1 MKIRKIKS
9 LLYIFSSVMVLGLA
23 LISFDTPG
31 PDKQTVNLPTSA
43 PTKAP
48 EHTSTPAP
56 TKKPQDTPTP
66 TPTSTPTPTP
76 TPTSTPTP
84 TPTPTPSLAELN
96 AAIAIRP
103 ATDDTG
109 ASLTTILTDYLTN
122 YYKDEALQVKEISNI
137 TCYYKEGVADISYFV
152 YVSYDI
158 SYEGSNVPIPTFEEY
173 LVSVDGEN
181 VTVLTESQNEDVKE
195 ALKLSRASKELSE
208 LYMMELIRCY
218 MNAKL
223 AGDEGLLA
231 SMVTDPA
238 YLDIEDIRKKTE
250 YIEEYQNFKYMIVA
264 APEEVT
270 EFDYTVFYSHDDK
283 IVNIKTVAPGLDEIM
298 ITMDDNNY
306 PYIFLGITSVGTDA
320 YRTTLRESE
329 AYQEFLMTNVVEP
342 LGDAMLQDPDLME
355 FIGRI
360 NNATGTTE

>member
-1 MKIRKIKS
+1 MKIRKVKS

-23 LISFDTPG
+23 LISFDGPK
-31 PDKQTVNLPTSA
+31 PDKQTVNLPTQS
-43 PTKAP
+43 PTKKP
-48 EHTSTPAP
+48 DYTSTPAP
-56 TKKPQDTPTP
+56 TKVPQTTPAP
-66 TPTSTPTPTP
+66 TATSTPTP

-109 ASLTTILTDYLTN
+109 ISLTTVITDYLTTF
-122 YYKDEALQVKEISNI
+122 YSDEALQVKEISNI
-137 TCYYKEGVADISYFV
+137 SCHYKEGLADIDYFV

-158 SYEGSNVPIPTFEEY
+158 TYKGSNVPIPTFEEY
-173 LVSVDGEN
+173 LVSIEGET
-181 VTVLTESQNEDVKE
+181 VTVLTETQNEEVKE

-208 LYMMELIRCY
+208 LYMMELTRCY

-223 AGDEGLLA
+223 AGDEGFLA
-231 SMVTDPA
+231 SLVTDPS
-238 YLDIEDIRKKTE
+238 YLNMKDIIKKTE
-250 YIEEYQNFKYMIVA
+250 YIEEYQNFQFLIIA

-270 EFDYTVFYSHDDK
+270 EFDYTVFYSHYDK
-283 IVNIKTVAPGLDEIM
+283 IVNIKTLAPGLDEIM

-306 PYIFLGITSVGTDA
+306 PYVFLGITSAGTDA

-329 AYQEFLMTNVVEP
+329 TYQEFLMTNSVKP
-342 LGDAMLQDPDLME
+342 LANAMMQDPDLME
-355 FIGRI
+355 FIERI

>member
-23 LISFDTPG
+23 LVSFDSPG
-31 PDKQTVNLPTSA
+31 PDKQTVSVPTLV

-56 TKKPQDTPTP
+56 TKNPQNTP

-76 TPTSTPTP
+76 TPTNTP
-84 TPTPTPSLAELN
+84 TPTPTPSLAEAN

-103 ATDDTG
+103 ATDDIGTG
-109 ASLTTILTDYLTN
+109 LTTVITDYLTN
-122 YYKDEALQVKEISNI
+122 YYTDEALQVKEINNI
-137 TCYYKEGVADISYFV
+137 TCYYKEGLADISYFV

-238 YLDIEDIRKKTE
+238 YLNIEDIRKKTE
-250 YIEEYQNFKYMIVA
+250 YIEEYKNFQYMIVA
-264 APEEVT
+264 APEDVA
-270 EFDYTVFYSHDDK
+270 EFDYTIFYSHDDK
-283 IVNIKTVAPGLDEIM
+283 IVNIKTAAPGLDEIM
-298 ITMDDNNY
+298 ITLDENNY
-306 PYIFLGITSVGTDA
+306 PYIFLGITSAGTDA

-329 AYQEFLMTNVVEP
+329 TYQNFLMNNVVKP

-360 NNATGTTE
+360 NSATGTTE